1 MIKLKLTKPESDYVN
16 NLLNSQIE
24 KLKSM
29 SSAERIEWYNNSLF
43 NKPINFT
50 KQIDNTV
57 YTVNTHFSN
66 SANESVNEKIVRI
79 LEQSNKQFQIM
90 L

>member
-1 MIKLKLTKPESDYVN
+1 MGKIAKLELIKSEYDYVSK
-16 NLLNSQIE
+16 LLKEWIE

-29 SSAERIEWYNNSLF
+29 TREQRIEWYNNSLF

-57 YTVNTHFSN
+57 YTVNTYF
-66 SANESVNEKIVRI
+66 NESASESIEDKIVRI
-79 LEQSNKQFQIM
+79 LK
-90 L
+90 

>member
-1 MIKLKLTKPESDYVN
+1 MIKLELVKADYDYVN

-29 SSAERIEWYNNSLF
+29 TSEQRIEWYNNSLF
-43 NKPINFT
+43 NNPINFT

-57 YTVNTHFSN
+57 YTVNSHFSET
-66 SANESVNEKIVRI
+66 ANESINEKIVRI
-79 LEQSNKQFQIM
+79 LEQSSK
-90 L
+90 

>member
-1 MIKLKLTKPESDYVN
+1 MIKLKLNKLEYDYVD
-16 NLLNSQIE
+16 NLLRSQIE

-57 YTVNTHFSN
+57 YTVNTHFSET
-66 SANESVNEKIVRI
+66 AKESVSDKIVRI
-79 LEQSNKQFQIM
+79 LEQSSK
-90 L
+90 

>member
-1 MIKLKLTKPESDYVN
+1 MGKVIKLELNKKEYNFLTG
-16 NLLNSQIE
+16 LLNKQIE
-24 KLKSM
+24 KLCQMTSD
-29 SSAERIEWYNNSLF
+29 ERMDWYNNSLF

-66 SANESVNEKIVRI
+66 TANESVNEKIVRI
-79 LEQSNKQFQIM
+79 LEQSSK
-90 L
+90 

>member
-1 MIKLKLTKPESDYVN
+1 MGKVIKLELVKADYDYVN
-16 NLLNSQIE
+16 NLLNAQIE

-29 SSAERIEWYNNSLF
+29 TSEQRMEWYNNSLF

-57 YTVNTHFSN
+57 YTVNTHFN
-66 SANESVNEKIVRI
+66 KTANESVNEKIVRT
-79 LEQSNKQFQIM
+79 LEQSSK
-90 L
+90 

>member
-1 MIKLKLTKPESDYVN
+1 MGKIVKLEFVKSEYDYVN

-29 SSAERIEWYNNSLF
+29 TSKQRMEWYNNSLF

-57 YTVNTHFSN
+57 YTVNTHFSET
-66 SANESVNEKIVRI
+66 ANESINERIVRI
-79 LEQSNKQFQIM
+79 LEQNSK
-90 L
+90 